1 MTPVSD
7 QQSAEQQRALDKI
20 VKLAQTHALSADV
33 VQQAIVTSALKTEEQ
48 PSQSNLLV
56 TILAYL
62 GGSLILSGLLI
73 YCAII
78 WSDLGSFSR
87 VTLSLGSGLLAY
99 IVGLVLQK
107 DESMHKASLPL
118 WIVSALF
125 IPTGLFVFLKEYT
138 DGDDR
143 LLGGL
148 IVFCVSFLI
157 YASGFLQY
165 RRTSLLFYTLCF
177 AMAFIGTFYEYIHIN
192 IPEMWAVTGLSTLI
206 IAVHIHRSS
215 HAAISFL
222 PFLAAGFMITSSAY
236 YVMGNTDLESVV
248 TSVFL
253 ALVFAGYIYNS
264 RSLISFSTIVFI
276 SLYAKHYAYS
286 WGFPDD
292 EFFAYVSIF
301 TGISM
306 VLAAEW
312 IRYNSASRLVSL
324 WYFFGS
330 ALVFS
335 ASMALLYETPLDI
348 IFPALP
354 TAFLILSMRVRS
366 RALLLSS
373 IMALLSFIGYYSATY
388 FADTLGWP
396 IALMISG
403 LGLIVLCVFALKMN
417 NRIKKSG
424 HGPAV

>member
-1 MTPVSD
+1 MANNP
-7 QQSAEQQRALDKI
+7 QSAEQQRALDKI
-20 VKLAQTHALSADV
+20 VKLAQTHALSADA
-33 VQQAIVTSALKTEEQ
+33 VQQAILTSSQKEEPT

-78 WSDLGSFSR
+78 WSDLGSFPR
-87 VTLSLGSGLLAY
+87 VVLSLGSGLLAY
-99 IVGLVLQK
+99 VVGLLLQK
-107 DESMHKASLPL
+107 DTSTQKASMPL

-125 IPTGLFVFLKEYT
+125 IPTGLFVFLHEYA
-138 DGDDR
+138 DGGDR

-148 IVFCVSFLI
+148 IVFAVCFLI
-157 YASGFLQY
+157 YAFGFLQCK
-165 RRTSLLFYTLCF
+165 RTSLLFYALSF
-177 AMAFIGTFYEYIHIN
+177 AMAAIGTFYEYIHIN
-192 IPEMWAVTGLSTLI
+192 IPEMWLVTGISAFVIGTH
-206 IAVHIHRSS
+206 VRRSS

-222 PFLAAGFMITSSAY
+222 PLLAAAFMITSSTY
-236 YVMGNTDLESVV
+236 YVLGNTDLESVV

-264 RSLISFSTIVFI
+264 RALITFSTIVFI
-276 SLYAKHYAYS
+276 SLYGKHYGYS

-312 IRYNSASRLVSL
+312 IRYNSASRLVPL

-330 ALVFS
+330 GLIFS

-354 TAFLILSMRVRS
+354 TAFLILSMRLKS
-366 RALLLSS
+366 RALLLSA
-373 IMALLSFIGYYSATY
+373 IFALLSFIGYYTSTY

-403 LGLIVLCVFALKMN
+403 LALILLCVFALRVN

-424 HGPAV
+424 HGASV